1 MLANFSRFGG
11 HRAAAGLRGSASGG
25 TSVGLGIGFAVLAFL
40 LFSAMDM
47 MIKQLTGDYP
57 VQQMLFLNALFALAP
72 ISLAIW
78 RSGGAAKLRT
88 QRPFTHLLRGCTG
101 MAASFS
107 SMFAFSMMP
116 MADVYALLFATP
128 LLVTA
133 LSVPLL
139 GERVG
144 WRRWSAIAVGFAGVM
159 IMLQPGQ
166 SMIGFGTMA
175 AIAAAFCASL
185 SVILVRKL
193 SRTESTASI
202 ALYSNL
208 LIATAMGAW
217 ASMDYR
223 SMPFADLALAA
234 SAGMAGGCALLSLI
248 SAYRRAAAAVI
259 APFQYSQ
266 MIWGVMFGYWM
277 FGDAPKASVLL
288 GSTVVIGSGLFI
300 LYREVKL
307 AAGCAPAKAVG
318 SKPTTGPQPA
328 TGPLPVSGPLPASG
342 PLKPV

>member
-11 HRAAAGLRGSASGG
+11 HRAAPGLQGAATAG

-47 MIKQLTGDYP
+47 MIKRLTGDYP
-57 VQQMLFLNALFALAP
+57 VQQMLFLNALFALLP
-72 ISLAIW
+72 ITLAIW
-78 RSGGAAKLRT
+78 WSGGAARLRT
-88 QRPFTHLLRGCTG
+88 RRPFTHIMRGCSG
-101 MAASFS
+101 MAASFA
-107 SMFAFSMMP
+107 SMLAFSMMP

-159 IMLQPGQ
+159 IMLQPGE
-166 SMIGFGTMA
+166 SMIGFGALA

-193 SRTESTASI
+193 SATESTGSI

-208 LIATAMGAW
+208 LIALAMGSW
-217 ASMDYR
+217 ASMDFR
-223 SMPFADLALAA
+223 TMPLADLALAA
-234 SAGMAGGCALLSLI
+234 SAGIAGGCALLSLI

-266 MIWGVMFGYWM
+266 MIWGVIFGYWA
-277 FGDAPKASVLL
+277 FGDAPAASVLL
-288 GSTVVIGSGLFI
+288 GSAVVIASGLFI
-300 LYREVKL
+300 LYREVRL
-307 AAGCAPAKAVG
+307 GAGEVPAKEP
-318 SKPTTGPQPA
+318 S
-328 TGPLPVSGPLPASG
+328 SGPLEPA
-342 PLKPV
+342 